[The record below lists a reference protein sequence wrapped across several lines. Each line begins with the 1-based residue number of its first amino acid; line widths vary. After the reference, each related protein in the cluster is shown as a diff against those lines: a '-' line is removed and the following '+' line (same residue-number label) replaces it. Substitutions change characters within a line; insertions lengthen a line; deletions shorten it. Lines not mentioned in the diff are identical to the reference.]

1 MQDTPQEA
9 LTTDPEVPCPCCLGA
24 GTVASEAGPRPCPLC
39 EGYKTVPEE
48 VAQRFLEVAARRLA
62 GGDGA

>member
-1 MQDTPQEA
+1 MQDAPQEA
-9 LTTDPEVPCPCCLGA
+9 LTTSPEVPCPCCLGA
-24 GTVASEAGPRPCPLC
+24 GSVASGTGPRPCPLC